1 MIRIGKLGEGT
12 YGSTYEVKPTKKD
25 KVQMAVKRNIID
37 ATVSFSGSL
46 RELDLLNRLRGHP
59 YIVKLLSVTFGNP
72 FVCPNS
78 PIGERR
84 GKDFKEDYL
93 HFVFEKGD
101 QNMHQVIYEKKI
113 HVGFLKLSMLQTL
126 LAVEYMHAKG
136 VIHRDIKPANL
147 LWFVQD
153 GKSSVKLCDFGLSK
167 VHTRQEPSSP
177 YVVTCWYRAPEIC
190 CKNKT
195 YSYASDI
202 WSLGCVFV
210 EMISKSPL
218 LLGMKDDNE
227 KLVSKIIGFL
237 PNPKEEEI
245 RDMTKNY
252 SIALTKDAN
261 VPGSGGGQVKRKS
274 WREIINLKGE
284 EIEEFN
290 KYPGGTA
297 SYDNFLD
304 LIDKML
310 QLDPKKR
317 LTASELLCHPF
328 FAPYLEII
336 KWSRDLY
343 PAVPKSEPSVEIF
356 DCIERRWA
364 SKLAF
369 IIFNGQ
375 NGLSWYKHRI
385 IFQSLDLFDRYLC
398 YLKENQ
404 GNKELLNETHL
415 SGKYLSRYNT
425 HLRYMVCLYMS
436 IKYFTTLSS
445 PIPFGE
451 LATEDYKTPEAMVEA
466 EEFEQKMLKEI
477 LKFKIYRETV
487 FEAADR
493 FDKTLDDYQVRD
505 LLLAYGTSSSFS
517 STTPSFLLKTYL
529 KL

>member
-12 YGSTYEVKPTKKD
+12 YGSTYEVKPNKKD

-59 YIVKLLSVTFGNP
+59 YVVKLLSVTFGNP
-72 FVCPNS
+72 FICPNS
-78 PIGERR
+78 PIAEKR
-84 GKDFKEDYL
+84 GKDYKEDYL

-101 QNMHQVIYEKKI
+101 QNLHQVIYEKKI
-113 HVGFLKLSMLQTL
+113 HVCYLKLSMLQIL

-167 VHTRQEPSSP
+167 VFSMQEASSP

-190 CKNKT
+190 CKNKN

-202 WSLGCVFV
+202 WSLGCVFL
-210 EMISKSPL
+210 EMISRSPL
-218 LLGMKDDNE
+218 LLGMKDDND
-227 KLVSKIIGFL
+227 KLVSKIIASL
-237 PNPKEEEI
+237 PIPPTEQEI
-245 RDMTKNY
+245 REITKNY
-252 SIALTKDAN
+252 SIALTKETNYDKIN
-261 VPGSGGGQVKRKS
+261 IKRKP
-274 WREIINLKGE
+274 WREQIGLKPE

-297 SYDNFLD
+297 TYDNYLD
-304 LIDKML
+304 LLDKML

-317 LTASELLCHPF
+317 MTASELLSHPF
-328 FAPYLEII
+328 FSPYIEII
-336 KWSRDLY
+336 KWCRDLY
-343 PAVPKSEPSVEIF
+343 PAVSKSEPTIEIF

-369 IIFNGQ
+369 MIFNGQ
-375 NGLSWYKHRI
+375 TSLSWYKHRI
-385 IFQSLDLFDRYLC
+385 VFQSLDLFDRYLC

-404 GNKELLNETHL
+404 GTKDLLIETHL

-445 PIPFGE
+445 PVPFQD
-451 LATEDYKTPEAMVEA
+451 LATDDYKTPEAMQEA

-487 FEAADR
+487 LEAADR
-493 FDKTLDDYQVRD
+493 FDKVLTDLQVRD
-505 LLLAYGTSSSFS
+505 LLFAYGTSSSHI
-517 STTPSFLLKTYL
+517 STTSTLLKVYL
-529 KL
+529 NF